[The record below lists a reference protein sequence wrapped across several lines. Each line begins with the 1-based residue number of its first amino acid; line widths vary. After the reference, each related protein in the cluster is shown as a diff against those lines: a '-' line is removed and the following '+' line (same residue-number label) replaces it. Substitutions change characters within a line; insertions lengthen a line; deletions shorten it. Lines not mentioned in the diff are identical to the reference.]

1 MINVQAIV
9 DRMTS
14 VLDAEGSERYLFD
27 QDFKP
32 AINSS
37 IDWLV
42 AVFNSAFSDNK
53 LPEESLRDLIVT
65 SVWQASSFSRIN
77 IDASALGYDV
87 WGVLGIFPEPVITP
101 DIKAPLLLSPEKSQF
116 RSDISYIRSDFSAE
130 RLTIEEWN
138 INRSNVFSP
147 GNEVIKNGLKR
158 YAYLGY
164 GNYESSSYS
173 SGGKEIEIRPSV
185 ADSFVA
191 LTLLKVPIKVVSVS
205 DSVEFPESVFD
216 VLYQKALNFIAYKQG
231 DQTNLYS
238 VTNQDVSTLVKLMI

>member
-1 MINVQAIV
+1 MISVQAIV

-14 VLDAEGSERYLFD
+14 VLDAEGSERYLFE

-42 AVFNSAFSDNK
+42 AVFNSAFADKK
-53 LPEESLRDLIVT
+53 LPEENLRDLIRT
-65 SVWQASSFSRIN
+65 SIWQANSFSRIN
-77 IDASALGYDV
+77 VSPSALGHDV

-101 DIKAPLLLSPEKSQF
+101 NIVAPLLPSPETS
-116 RSDISYIRSDFSAE
+116 RYRGDLSYVKSDFSAQ

-138 INRSNVFSP
+138 INRKNVFSP
-147 GNEVIKNGLKR
+147 GNEVIENGLKR

-164 GNYESSSYS
+164 GNYESSSYN

-185 ADSFVA
+185 ANNFVA
-191 LTLLKVPIKVVSVS
+191 LTVLKVPTKVVNIS
-205 DSVEFPESVFD
+205 DNVEFPEPVFD
-216 VLYQKALNFIAYKQG
+216 VLYQKALNFISYKQG

-238 VTNQDVSTLVKLMI
+238 VTNQDVSTLVKLMV